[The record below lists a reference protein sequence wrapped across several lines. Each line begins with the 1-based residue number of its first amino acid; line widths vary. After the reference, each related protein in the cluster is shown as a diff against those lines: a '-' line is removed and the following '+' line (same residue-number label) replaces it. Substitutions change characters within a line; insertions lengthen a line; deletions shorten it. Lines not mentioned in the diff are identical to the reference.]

1 MNIIIWGFLSFS
13 QHVAVL
19 SIIKSLFSVAVL
31 HTLLSFVYVH
41 NKTPSR
47 RIIDGK
53 KEKMVTSRW
62 AFSIAETC
70 FQLLFLCCCCCFHFS
85 LHMYLPTSFVLIS
98 GSSGKWQDLFL
109 SARILREIMCTMESA
124 NRNFNFCGI
133 HFDMMTVPL
142 CLCSTQMICSKLRA
156 VSFVNKVLV
165 YL

>member
-1 MNIIIWGFLSFS
+1 MHFYYSKR
-13 QHVAVL
+13 VVVL
-19 SIIKSLFSVAVL
+19 SIIKPLFSVAVL

-98 GSSGKWQDLFL
+98 GSSGKLSGRIYFSVHEFYVKSCVLWKVQTVISTFVAFL
-109 SARILREIMCTMESA
+109 LT
-124 NRNFNFCGI
+124 
-133 HFDMMTVPL
+133 
-142 CLCSTQMICSKLRA
+142 
-156 VSFVNKVLV
+156 
-165 YL
+165 

>member
-1 MNIIIWGFLSFS
+1 MVLHTKSWVQNRKTFLFLNGKNLPKNLKVRSDREIQNSTVHFYS
-13 QHVAVL
+13 KRVVVL
-19 SIIKSLFSVAVL
+19 SIIKPLFSVAVL

-98 GSSGKWQDLFL
+98 GSSGKW
-109 SARILREIMCTMESA
+109 
-124 NRNFNFCGI
+124 
-133 HFDMMTVPL
+133 
-142 CLCSTQMICSKLRA
+142 
-156 VSFVNKVLV
+156 
-165 YL
+165 

>member
-1 MNIIIWGFLSFS
+1 MHFYYSKR
-13 QHVAVL
+13 VVVL
-19 SIIKSLFSVAVL
+19 SIIKPLFSVAVL

-85 LHMYLPTSFVLIS
+85 LHIYLPTCFVLIS
-98 GSSGKWQDLFL
+98 GSSDKWLDLLHIL

-133 HFDMMTVPL
+133 PFDMMTVPFC
-142 CLCSTQMICSKLRA
+142 CLCSR
-156 VSFVNKVLV
+156 
-165 YL
+165 